1 MLLKRLPK
9 ALVADTV
16 ADPEGKKK
24 KKKEVSRQEGIEGR
38 RACGPFRSL
47 LTLNAFPL
55 VVGALLLLWCS
66 LFSPVF
72 SCPLLFF
79 RKRRKMH
86 SGAGEREG
94 KKGRQPQT
102 WAGGGGRRPRRPRK
116 KPRRRV

>member
-72 SCPLLFF
+72 SCPLFVF
-79 RKRRKMH
+79 QEAKENAF
-86 SGAGEREG
+86 GCG
-94 KKGRQPQT
+94 
-102 WAGGGGRRPRRPRK
+102 
-116 KPRRRV
+116 